1 MTYPFRTPLVVCHPG
16 ILATIFKFDSTCCL
30 GMAASAA
37 RKPRWYHLPSAAFAA
52 ACASA
57 STNGLLANRRPIAE
71 SDRLGHNFSADWA
84 GPSVLPAC
92 FLRKALFFWCVVL
105 WLLSATVWGCNCPHE
120 LFFPVMSDDS
130 PLVRG
135 DPVPRGPNRRGTGPL
150 VSPLTWQRW
159 RKTFRSSAAPRHAA
173 VSATS
178 RHAGRRVREPSQA
191 RSRIPATS
199 PLGLQ

>member
-1 MTYPFRTPLVVCHPG
+1 MNLHGSIIECICLVG
-16 ILATIFKFDSTCCL
+16 RQSNLTICVV
-30 GMAASAA
+30 G
-37 RKPRWYHLPSAAFAA
+37 RLPNANHWSRQ
-52 ACASA
+52 
-57 STNGLLANRRPIAE
+57 LLQVVI
-71 SDRLGHNFSADWA
+71 
-84 GPSVLPAC
+84 
-92 FLRKALFFWCVVL
+92 RKALFCWCVVL

>member
-1 MTYPFRTPLVVCHPG
+1 MPESARSWG
-16 ILATIFKFDSTCCL
+16 SGL
-30 GMAASAA
+30 GWA
-37 RKPRWYHLPSAAFAA
+37 
-52 ACASA
+52 
-57 STNGLLANRRPIAE
+57 
-71 SDRLGHNFSADWA
+71 LGHNFIPLFAPAKQREPTGTADWA

-130 PLVRG
+130 PLVCG

-150 VSPLTWQRW
+150 VSPLTWPRP